1 MVNKSPLND
10 IQKKPAD
17 SNQPTNRKAVD
28 EKSNNKQP
36 TAKAQ
41 TSKTQKTTPSSLH
54 DQIQQE
60 DSIDLTESHN
70 DDFTEVK
77 RVKIIKQSTLL
88 IGSSLLK
95 NVKVGDLN

>member
-17 SNQPTNRKAVD
+17 SNQPTKRKAAD
-28 EKSNNKQP
+28 EKLKNKQP

-41 TSKTQKTTPSSLH
+41 TSKTQKTTPLSSH

-60 DSIDLTESHN
+60 ESIDLTESDQN
-70 DDFTEVK
+70 DDFT
-77 RVKIIKQSTLL
+77 
-88 IGSSLLK
+88 
-95 NVKVGDLN
+95 